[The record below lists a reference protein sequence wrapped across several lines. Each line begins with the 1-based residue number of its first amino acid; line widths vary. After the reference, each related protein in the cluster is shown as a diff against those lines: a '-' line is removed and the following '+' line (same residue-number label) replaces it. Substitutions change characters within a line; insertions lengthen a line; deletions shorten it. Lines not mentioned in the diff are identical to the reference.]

1 MGAVTT
7 RRGLLLGRQADRMR
21 VLPPGV
27 TLESLTSC
35 TGCGRCVEQCPTH
48 IISLMDERP
57 SLDFSGGECTFCGDC
72 ARACPEP
79 VFAVEGAARLA
90 HVVAIADGCLAKN
103 NVACQ
108 SCRDACP
115 QQAIRFR
122 PRTGGPFLPE
132 VDVDSCSGCGACIG
146 ICPVGAIGIAQ
157 RLEEGV
163 HA

>member
-1 MGAVTT
+1 MGAMTT
-7 RRGLLLGRQADRMR
+7 RRGLFLGRQAERRR

-27 TLESLTSC
+27 TLESLTAC
-35 TGCGRCVEQCPTH
+35 TGCGQCVEKCPTQ
-48 IISLMDERP
+48 IIVLLDERP
-57 SLDFSGGECTFCGDC
+57 SLDFSGGECTFCGGC
-72 ARACPEP
+72 ARACPEQ
-79 VFAVEGAARLA
+79 VFAAEAVTRLA
-90 HVVAIADGCLAKN
+90 HVVAIGDGCLARN

-132 VDVDSCSGCGACIG
+132 VDVNSCSGCGACIG
-146 ICPVGAIGIAQ
+146 VCPVGAIGIADRVQ
-157 RLEEGV
+157 EGV

>member
-1 MGAVTT
+1 MGAMTT
-7 RRGLLLGRQADRMR
+7 RRGLFLGRQAERRR

-27 TLESLTSC
+27 TLESLTAC
-35 TGCGRCVEQCPTH
+35 TGCGRCVEKCPTQ
-48 IISLMDERP
+48 IIALLDERP

-72 ARACPEP
+72 SRACPEP
-79 VFAVEGAARLA
+79 VFVVEGATRLA
-90 HVVAIADGCLAKN
+90 HVVAIDGSCLARN

-146 ICPVGAIGIAQ
+146 VCPVGAIGLAQ

>member
-7 RRGLLLGRQADRMR
+7 RRGLLLGRRETRRR

-27 TLESLTSC
+27 TLESLTAC
-35 TGCGRCVEQCPTH
+35 TGCSRCVERCPTH
-48 IISLMDERP
+48 IISLLDERP
-57 SLDFSGGECTFCGDC
+57 TLDFSGGECTFCGDC

-79 VFAVEGAARLA
+79 VFVVLGSTQLA
-90 HVVAIADGCLAKN
+90 HVVAVGDGCLARN

-115 QQAIRFR
+115 QEAIRFR
-122 PRTGGPFLPE
+122 PRAGGPFLPD
-132 VDVDSCSGCGACIG
+132 VNVDSCSGCGACMG
-146 ICPVGAIGIAQ
+146 VCPVGAIGITE

>member
-1 MGAVTT
+1 MGAMTT
-7 RRGLLLGRQADRMR
+7 RRGLFLGRQAEQRR
-21 VLPPGV
+21 ILPPGI

-48 IISLMDERP
+48 VISLKDGRP

-79 VFAVEGAARLA
+79 VFAVEGAVRLA

-115 QQAIRFR
+115 EQAIRFR
-122 PRTGGPFLPE
+122 PRAGGPFLPE
-132 VDVDSCSGCGACIG
+132 VDVDSCSGCGACVG
-146 ICPVGAIGIAQ
+146 VCPVGAIGIAQ

>member
-1 MGAVTT
+1 MTT
-7 RRGLLLGRQADRMR
+7 RRGLFLGRQAERRR

-27 TLESLTSC
+27 TLESLTAC
-35 TGCGRCVEQCPTH
+35 TGCGQCVEKCPTQ
-48 IISLMDERP
+48 IIVLLDERP
-57 SLDFSGGECTFCGDC
+57 SLDFSGGECTFCGGC
-72 ARACPEP
+72 ARACPEQ
-79 VFAVEGAARLA
+79 VFAAEAVTRLA
-90 HVVAIADGCLAKN
+90 HVVAIGDGCLARN

-132 VDVDSCSGCGACIG
+132 VDVDSCTGCGACIG
-146 ICPVGAIGIAQ
+146 VCPVGAIGIADRVQ
-157 RLEEGV
+157 EGV

>member
-1 MGAVTT
+1 MVAMTT
-7 RRGLLLGRQADRMR
+7 RRGLFLGRQAERR
-21 VLPPGV
+21 RILPPGV

-48 IISLMDERP
+48 IISLTDERP

-79 VFAVEGAARLA
+79 VFVLEGATRLA

-115 QQAIRFR
+115 EQAIRFR

-132 VDVDSCSGCGACIG
+132 VDVDSCSGCGACVG
-146 ICPVGAIGIAQ
+146 VCPVGAIDIAQ
-157 RLEEGV
+157 RLEESV

>member
-1 MGAVTT
+1 MGAMTT
-7 RRGLLLGRQADRMR
+7 RRGLFLGRKAERRR

-35 TGCGRCVEQCPTH
+35 TGCGRCVDQCPTH
-48 IISLMDERP
+48 IISLTDERP

-79 VFAVEGAARLA
+79 VFAVAGAMRLA

-115 QQAIRFR
+115 EQAIRFR

-132 VDVDSCSGCGACIG
+132 VDVDSCSGCGACVG
-146 ICPVGAIGIAQ
+146 VCPVGAIGIAQ
-157 RLEEGV
+157 RLEEGI

>member
-1 MGAVTT
+1 MTT
-7 RRGLLLGRQADRMR
+7 RRGLFLGRQAERRR

-27 TLESLTSC
+27 TLESLTAC
-35 TGCGRCVEQCPTH
+35 TGCGQCVEKCPTQ
-48 IISLMDERP
+48 IIVLLDERP
-57 SLDFSGGECTFCGDC
+57 SLDFSGGECTFCGGC
-72 ARACPEP
+72 ARACPEQ
-79 VFAVEGAARLA
+79 VFAAEAVTRLA
-90 HVVAIADGCLAKN
+90 HVVAIGDGCLARN

-132 VDVDSCSGCGACIG
+132 VDVNSCSGCGACIG
-146 ICPVGAIGIAQ
+146 VCPVGAIGIADRVQ
-157 RLEEGV
+157 EGV

>member
-1 MGAVTT
+1 M
-7 RRGLLLGRQADRMR
+7 GRQAERRR

-27 TLESLTSC
+27 TLESLTAC
-35 TGCGRCVEQCPTH
+35 TGCGQCVEKCPTR
-48 IISLMDERP
+48 IISLLDERP

-79 VFAVEGAARLA
+79 VFAAEGVTRLA
-90 HVVAIADGCLAKN
+90 HVVAIGDGCLARN

-132 VDVDSCSGCGACIG
+132 VDVNSCSGCGACIG
-146 ICPVGAIGIAQ
+146 VCPVGAIGIADRVQ
-157 RLEEGV
+157 EGV

>member
-1 MGAVTT
+1 MGAMTT
-7 RRGLLLGRQADRMR
+7 RRGLFLGRQAERRR

-27 TLESLTSC
+27 TLESLTAC
-35 TGCGRCVEQCPTH
+35 TGCGQCVEKCPTQ
-48 IISLMDERP
+48 IIVLLDERP
-57 SLDFSGGECTFCGDC
+57 SLDFSGGECTFCGGC
-72 ARACPEP
+72 ARACPEQ
-79 VFAVEGAARLA
+79 VFAAEAVTRLA
-90 HVVAIADGCLAKN
+90 HVVAIGDGCLARN

-132 VDVDSCSGCGACIG
+132 VDVDSCTGCGACIG
-146 ICPVGAIGIAQ
+146 VCPVGAIGIADRVQ
-157 RLEEGV
+157 EGV